1 MKIEHIDENNI
12 IVFLNKFKM
21 KEKIALSSS
30 YLHDYFK
37 NLFQKLKNNYQI
49 DISGYYSITLYQD
62 NVYGIIMDI
71 KKEFTDYFDYFDN
84 QVDMKIDVN
93 KDHPILY
100 KLDKHSLLDNKVF
113 PYLNFYMYK
122 DEVYGKPKKTIN
134 QYLLGNLI
142 ENSTIIYGKTSKEIV
157 KLGKKI
163 NSKYVFI

>member
-21 KEKIALSSS
+21 KENATLSEQ

-37 NLFQKLKNNYQI
+37 KLFQKLKKDYQI

-71 KKEFTDYFDYFDN
+71 RKEFADYFDYFDN
-84 QVDMKIDVN
+84 QVDMKIDIN
-93 KDHPILY
+93 KDYSFLY
-100 KLDKHSLLDNKVF
+100 KLDRHSLLDSNIF
-113 PYLNFYMYK
+113 PYLNLYTYK
-122 DEVYGKPKKTIN
+122 NEIYGRPKKTIN

-142 ENSTIIYGKTSKEIV
+142 ENSIIVYGKDSMEII
-157 KLGKKI
+157 KYGKKI
-163 NSKYVFI
+163 SSKYIFV